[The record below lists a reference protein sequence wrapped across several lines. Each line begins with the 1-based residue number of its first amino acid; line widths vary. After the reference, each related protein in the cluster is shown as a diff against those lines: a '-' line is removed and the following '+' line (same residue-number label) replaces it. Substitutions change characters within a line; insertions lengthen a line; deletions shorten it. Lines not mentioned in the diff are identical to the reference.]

1 MPRAAEWAP
10 AKHAGRKPNAHELP
24 HTAATRIPGWS
35 SVSCPATC
43 PRTRRFPKAAVLV
56 DALHGKQPQTLP
68 GPLAAPVSSQ
78 GGWQHCQKPGSGH
91 GKQEIRSPGWAAR
104 LRPCRLRSTGRERS
118 GSQPGRRSPQDPLL
132 LQKPS
137 LGKKTKKTSSSP
149 PSAAGLQPLG
159 WMGAEGAE
167 GSDAQG

>member
-1 MPRAAEWAP
+1 MPRAAERAP

-24 HTAATRIPGWS
+24 RTAATRIPGWS
-35 SVSCPATC
+35 SASCPATC
-43 PRTRRFPKAAVLV
+43 PRTRRFPKAAVSV

-78 GGWQHCQKPGSGH
+78 GGCQHCQKPGSGH
-91 GKQEIRSPGWAAR
+91 GKRKIRSPGWAAR
-104 LRPCRLRSTGRERS
+104 LRPCRLHSTGRERS

-137 LGKKTKKTSSSP
+137 LEKKTTSSSP
-149 PSAAGLQPLG
+149 PSAAGSQPLG
-159 WMGAEGAE
+159 RMGAEGAE
-167 GSDAQG
+167 GSDARG